1 MSAWND
7 LCVQIKENTI
17 MIDEDDYTLKRMIMT
32 QEMDDKWREQDYELS

>member
-1 MSAWND
+1 
-7 LCVQIKENTI
+7 